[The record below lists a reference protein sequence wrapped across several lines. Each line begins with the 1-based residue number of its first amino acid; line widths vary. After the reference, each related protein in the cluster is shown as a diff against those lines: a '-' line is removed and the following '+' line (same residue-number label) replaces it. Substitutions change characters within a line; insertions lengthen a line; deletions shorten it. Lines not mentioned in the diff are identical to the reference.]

1 MKHIGS
7 ILFILLTT
15 TALNAKHVPK
25 KVMYH
30 YCTEVA
36 SAQYNVPLEAIS
48 AHMPVYKN
56 RGFVVQGKIDHH
68 DRYQEHFICRFDD
81 YGKFD
86 FIKKRAPKHTDRIKK
101 RLKRVCKSEASVRW
115 HTPVRQIDITQIKK
129 IDRYRYEIT
138 LEDAG
143 STGVCQVNRNGYVNR
158 FQTLNKRRHV
168 PRIVQDRCIR
178 KAASRWN
185 IPLSYIEIDEMNYL
199 GRGRY
204 RVEVSSDDYTAECEI
219 RANGIIDHFNT
230 RRKRNWW

>member
-7 ILFILLTT
+7 ILFILLTSA
-15 TALNAKHVPK
+15 ALNAKHVPK

-48 AHMPVYKN
+48 ADMPVYKN
-56 RGFVVQGKIDHH
+56 RGFVVQGKIAHH
-68 DRYQEHFICRFDD
+68 NRYNEHFICRFDD

-86 FIKKRAPKHTDRIKK
+86 FIKKRTPKHTNGVKK

-115 HTPVRQIDITQIKK
+115 HTPVQQIDITDIKK
-129 IDRYRYEIT
+129 IDRYRYEVT

-143 STGVCQVNRNGYVNR
+143 STGICQVNRDGYVSH
-158 FQTLNKRRHV
+158 FQTLNKHRHI
-168 PRIVQDRCIR
+168 PKITQDRCIR
-178 KAASRWN
+178 KAASQWN
-185 IPLSYIEIDEMNYL
+185 IPLSYIEIDEANYL

-204 RVEVSSDDYTAECEI
+204 SIKVSSDDYTADCEI
-219 RANGIIDHFNT
+219 RANGIIERFNT